1 MVAAMDATLHTFCGR
16 TQLTLA
22 LGLAVACA
30 ANVVLVCVWL

>member
-1 MVAAMDATLHTFCGR
+1 MVPAMDERLHTFCGR

-22 LGLAVACA
+22 VGLFVACA

>member
-1 MVAAMDATLHTFCGR
+1 MDMSLHTFCGR

-22 LGLAVACA
+22 VGLLIACA

>member
-1 MVAAMDATLHTFCGR
+1 MVGAMDTGLHIFCGR

-22 LGLAVACA
+22 IGLAMACA